1 MAQWEREEA
10 ARQKMERERQKAERE
25 KIDRE
30 HYRMRLTEELQA
42 LRKKERETGA
52 SMDEEKV
59 CGEREGGTTVEK
71 EGLL

>member
-10 ARQKMERERQKAERE
+10 ARQKMERERQKAGRE

-30 HYRMRLTEELQA
+30 HYRIRLKEELQA

-52 SMDEEKV
+52 RMDEEKV
-59 CGEREGGTTVEK
+59 SVERQGGTAVE
-71 EGLL
+71 